1 MTRCVQ
7 HNVIMGLQRLRV
19 SERGA
24 AVSLWNTP
32 GSAIIDND
40 VRSGRD
46 GVFSVSSRH
55 NIVRGNTFHDLR
67 FAVHFMYTNDS
78 EVAGNF
84 SAGNKV
90 GYVMMYS
97 DRLNVHDNVS
107 NADIDHGLL
116 FNYANM
122 SKIEDNA
129 VHGGDKCVFI
139 YNANKNVFAGNWFED
154 CNIGVHFTA
163 GSERNEITGNAFVN
177 NRTQVMYVGT
187 RLLDWSVR
195 GRGNYYSDNPAFDL
209 NGDGIADTAYRPN
222 NLMDQVIWRAPAA
235 KLLLNSPAVQVV
247 RWAQAQFP
255 AIHPGG
261 VIDTA
266 PLMKPSHPRVLAAAD
281 AMRHENMQAET
292 VVMRAVTRRY
302 GAQVAVNA
310 VDLSLRAGECVGLV
324 GHNGAGKSTLDQD
337 DAGARSS
344 DARQREGAGRRSLR
358 RGGGAGAAR
367 AGLSAGKCRL
377 ASLVDR
383 RRDAGILRAA
393 EGSAARQK
401 SGVAGAGRDRG
412 GGASAR
418 RNLLQGNAPAAR
430 AGAGAARRP
439 ARAFARRTDD
449 WSRPRAAAK
458 LLRDHP

>member
-1 MTRCVQ
+1 MARPHKLLVAALVVVAASAAASVRAATIAVAEGESVAEALSHAAPGDTLHLARGVFAGGLVIDRAGVTLEGEPGATLDAREKGNVVTVAAPDVTIRGLTIRRSGLTLIDKNSGIYVDRGGDRARIEDNQ
-7 HNVIMGLQRLRV
+7 LEDDLIGVYLDGPHDALVRHNVITGLQRLRV

-32 GSAIIDND
+32 GSAIVDND

-107 NADIDHGLL
+107 EADVNHGLL

-122 SKIEDNA
+122 SKIEDN
-129 VHGGDKCVFI
+129 VVRGGDKCVFI
-139 YNANKNVFAGNWFED
+139 YNANKNVLSGNWFED

-163 GSERNEITGNAFVN
+163 GSERNEIAGNSFVN

-187 RLLDWSVR
+187 KLLDWSVR

-266 PLMKPSHPRVLAAAD
+266 PLMKPSYPS
-281 AMRHENMQAET
+281 
-292 VVMRAVTRRY
+292 
-302 GAQVAVNA
+302 
-310 VDLSLRAGECVGLV
+310 SL
-324 GHNGAGKSTLDQD
+324 
-337 DAGARSS
+337 
-344 DARQREGAGRRSLR
+344 QRLT
-358 RGGGAGAAR
+358 
-367 AGLSAGKCRL
+367 
-377 ASLVDR
+377 
-383 RRDAGILRAA
+383 
-393 EGSAARQK
+393 
-401 SGVAGAGRDRG
+401 
-412 GGASAR
+412 
-418 RNLLQGNAPAAR
+418 P
-430 AGAGAARRP
+430 
-439 ARAFARRTDD
+439 
-449 WSRPRAAAK
+449 
-458 LLRDHP
+458 